1 MDAPIKNAP
10 LMDYDRLKL
19 AALKVCRLRGQDPHE
34 EIDVVERGEYQG
46 KAPRWTIAA
55 RELQVLEP
63 LLHGI
68 MFAYEPREGE

>member
-1 MDAPIKNAP
+1 M

-19 AALKVCRLRGQDPHE
+19 AAIQACHLRGLNPHE
-34 EIDVVERGEYQG
+34 EVDSVLHGVYQG
-46 KAPRWTIAA
+46 KAPRWTITV

-68 MFAYEPREGE
+68 MFAYESLPRQGE